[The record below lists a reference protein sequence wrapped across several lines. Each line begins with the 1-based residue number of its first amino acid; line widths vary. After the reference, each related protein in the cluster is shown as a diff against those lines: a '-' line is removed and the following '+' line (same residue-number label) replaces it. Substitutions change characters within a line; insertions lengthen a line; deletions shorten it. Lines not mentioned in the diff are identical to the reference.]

1 LYPSAPRRTRRLA
14 SGDKLGSYEV
24 IRQLAVGGMAEIY
37 LARTFGLEGFEKLVV
52 VKRILPQY
60 GDNERFVEMFLN
72 EARLAATLHHAN
84 IAQVYDIGMA
94 EGDYFFAMEYVQ
106 GEDLENIAAAAEEQG
121 VPLSMDVALT
131 LVAGLCAGLHYAHE
145 KAIVHR
151 DVSPSN
157 VLVSFD
163 GAVKLTD
170 FGIARPTS
178 RQSATGSLKGKIAY
192 MSPEQC
198 RAKPL
203 DRRSD
208 LFSVGTILYEL
219 TAGRLPFSGPSE
231 YQVLHQ
237 IANEDVPPPSEM
249 ITGYPHDLERIVLR
263 ALARDVDRRYAT
275 ALELQADI
283 EQFAHQARFRVSP
296 LVLARLMGSLFPP
309 PSDAGDDAP
318 ASKGYDDDGDED
330 TVIGAPIFA
339 IPPERSSDTEL
350 PPPPDSTEEMTA
362 DEMLR
367 RYVDEPAPV
376 RHAPAGYPQMNSAM
390 PGSLVS
396 PGNSYAT
403 PPSSAVEPTL
413 KVRRRKR
420 MPTPTTFVRGTS
432 ATSLVVYIVAVI
444 AAGVAAGL
452 IALRW

>member
-1 LYPSAPRRTRRLA
+1 M

-24 IRQLAVGGMAEIY
+24 IRQIAVGGMAELY
-37 LARTFGLEGFEKLVV
+37 LARTHGLEGFEKLVV

-72 EARLAATLHHAN
+72 EARLTATLHHAN

-131 LVAGLCAGLHYAHE
+131 LIAGLCAGLHHAHE

-163 GAVKLTD
+163 GAVKLVD
-170 FGIARPTS
+170 FGIARAAS
-178 RQSATGSLKGKIAY
+178 RQSATGGLKGKIVY

-198 RAKPL
+198 RGKPL

-219 TAGRLPFSGPSE
+219 TTGRLPFSGEGE

-237 IANEDVPPPSEM
+237 IANEDVPLPSEVVP
-249 ITGYPHDLERIVLR
+249 GYPPHLEGIVLR

-283 EQFAHQARFRVSP
+283 EEFAHTAEFRVSP
-296 LVLARLMGSLFPP
+296 LVLARLMGSLFPT

-318 ASKGYDDDGDED
+318 ASDSYDDDD
-330 TVIGAPIFA
+330 TMIGAPIFA
-339 IPPERSSDTEL
+339 IAPERSSDVEL
-350 PPPPDSTEEMTA
+350 PPPPDITEEMPPEELLA
-362 DEMLR
+362 RL
-367 RYVDEPAPV
+367 VDDP
-376 RHAPAGYPQMNSAM
+376 APAGTMPMGYPPMSSAM
-390 PGSLVS
+390 PGSLVTS
-396 PGNSYAT
+396 GGHAGA
-403 PPSSAVEPTL
+403 PPASAVEPTL
-413 KVRRRKR
+413 KVRRRMR
-420 MPTPTTFVRGTS
+420 RPTPTTFVRGSS
-432 ATSLVVYIVAVI
+432 ATSLVVYIVLVI
-444 AAGVAAGL
+444 AAGVAAAL